1 MEQISVRAK
10 LVNKLLIVAVVIL
23 ISFIISLQ
31 IAGVNF
37 EQQTMMA
44 IFIFALATSGALFYL
59 HQTLDVLAA
68 KLDLVESSLPY
79 LKDNDQY
86 GFDKLNQ
93 DAYPAFFRSVSD
105 LFTIEVEEPEPDK
118 LDIARLKALDVC
130 QGNVMMA
137 DADCNITYV
146 NTSVTAM
153 LQKNE
158 TALRALLP
166 NFNVATL
173 VGTNV
178 DVFHQNPSH
187 QRSLLQ
193 SLRQS
198 YSTKLELGDLTF
210 SLIASPLFDE
220 KGERLGTVVEWEDI
234 SDRLAAEKIAE
245 DIANANQRTTSAL
258 DVCQANVMMADAD
271 YNIIYVNEAVKVM
284 LSNNE
289 QQLRT
294 VLPNF
299 NVANLIGTNIDT
311 FHVNPA
317 HQRTMLDNLKSTYK
331 TNLELAGF
339 TFGLIATPVFNDDG
353 ERLGTVV
360 EWEDKTERLAAEK
373 IAEDIAN
380 ANQRTTSALDV
391 CQANVMMADADLNII
406 YINGA
411 VKAMLRSREKQL
423 QELLP
428 NFNVDNLI
436 GTCVD
441 DFHKNPAH
449 QRGMLENLKSVYKT
463 DLELGEMTFG
473 LIATPVINDNGERL
487 GTVVEWEDKTERL
500 AAEKIA
506 AEIANAN

>member
-79 LKDNDQY
+79 LKDNNQY

-220 KGERLGTVVEWEDI
+220 KGERLGTVVEW
-234 SDRLAAEKIAE
+234 KIFQ
-245 DIANANQRTTSAL
+245 I
-258 DVCQANVMMADAD
+258 V
-271 YNIIYVNEAVKVM
+271 
-284 LSNNE
+284 
-289 QQLRT
+289 
-294 VLPNF
+294 
-299 NVANLIGTNIDT
+299 
-311 FHVNPA
+311 
-317 HQRTMLDNLKSTYK
+317 
-331 TNLELAGF
+331 
-339 TFGLIATPVFNDDG
+339 
-353 ERLGTVV
+353 
-360 EWEDKTERLAAEK
+360 
-373 IAEDIAN
+373 
-380 ANQRTTSALDV
+380 
-391 CQANVMMADADLNII
+391 
-406 YINGA
+406 
-411 VKAMLRSREKQL
+411 
-423 QELLP
+423 
-428 NFNVDNLI
+428 
-436 GTCVD
+436 
-441 DFHKNPAH
+441 
-449 QRGMLENLKSVYKT
+449 
-463 DLELGEMTFG
+463 
-473 LIATPVINDNGERL
+473 
-487 GTVVEWEDKTERL
+487 
-500 AAEKIA
+500 
-506 AEIANAN
+506 